1 MILRWCG
8 GATVLGEKWSG
19 RGGGVGFIGTFE
31 GGLDKALCVC
41 VWGMSRCRNLW
52 WREQFGLG
60 GLERPFFGA

>member
-8 GATVLGEKWSG
+8 GATVLGGKWSG

-41 VWGMSRCRNLW
+41 MGD
-52 WREQFGLG
+52 E
-60 GLERPFFGA
+60 